1 MTAGICGIRLGVL
14 KASKRFALFEKAF
27 GEGAECPSSGLALP
41 SFSGS
46 ATAFAAAALARGER
60 RARGVCPTETVAPV
74 VLVVTPGLPEA
85 DAVTDD
91 LRVLEGECGVRAL
104 GFPPPLEDDPA
115 STAAR
120 LKVSAALGAWRMRP
134 YPLVVVAPSAALL
147 TGVPD
152 AAVVGAATVRLAP
165 GDAASAFSQ
174 VQARLAAAGYERAG
188 EVTAVGQYAVRGG
201 VFDAWS
207 PGAARPV
214 RAEYFGE
221 DLESLR
227 EFDPALQ
234 TSVKAIPSAE
244 LSPVT
249 VPVGEETHLLDILL
263 HTDAILNQHHERIFV
278 KQWWKERLQ
287 QMIVC

>member
-1 MTAGICGIRLGVL
+1 MYNNNPLGRRELTAQICGIISGVL
-14 KASKRFALFEKAF
+14 KASRRFALFEKAF
-27 GEGAECPSSGLALP
+27 QEGSESPSPVLALP

-60 RARGVCPTETVAPV
+60 GARPAEAFVPF
-74 VLVVTPGLPEA
+74 VLAVTPGIPEA

-104 GFPPPLEDDPA
+104 GFPPPLEDDPT

-152 AAVVGAATVRLAP
+152 AAAVGAATVRLVP

-188 EVTAVGQYAVRGG
+188 EVTEIG
-201 VFDAWS
+201 
-207 PGAARPV
+207 
-214 RAEYFGE
+214 RAH
-221 DLESLR
+221 
-227 EFDPALQ
+227 
-234 TSVKAIPSAE
+234 V
-244 LSPVT
+244 
-249 VPVGEETHLLDILL
+249 
-263 HTDAILNQHHERIFV
+263 
-278 KQWWKERLQ
+278 
-287 QMIVC
+287 